1 MIFAFVFAKVKMI
14 QWSTNSLLSYE
25 YTKDDVVDLV
35 QCNSNV
41 YQVMLDGS
49 LQVKGIKYGLQNQDS
64 VNFIKTDIS
73 SVSRVFCVQNI
84 FCYLTKS
91 GHFMAEDG
99 IDAGKL
105 KFKQMLIQQVLDVS
119 STPDI
124 VVALTTE
131 GLFIQGDCQNPRC
144 GIADSNFIALTKV
157 TFSEFTQK
165 IVAIS
170 IGESADNIF
179 LYLENGDVYLTGE
192 SNIYPI
198 PQDTVR
204 IRKIGNGIKSVQMG
218 WNVKIVQNV
227 LYYLRGTDLVIY
239 SDKLTPNE
247 QIIQTGV
254 IDFRLYQQQNIMI
267 KEDKVE
273 LYFENYTLTNFEP
286 LYCAREPTDPLCIK
300 IYSNTYDGAVDC
312 TIQSQEKICLLYI
325 CTYTPSAPV
334 CQFATPCGDKDYMCW
349 AIWCSQDFSIA
360 INEPQCYINYVNS
373 TIQILQQ
380 KPQQIFFIGAALSY
394 FDQDPNTN
402 KNKVSPGGAA
412 GIAIAA
418 SFVVFTLILAVT
430 IIQLKRK
437 SINLQSLVKS
447 TESVNSVLT
456 TAQPVEAL

>member
-14 QWSTNSLLSYE
+14 QQSTDSLLSYE
-25 YTKDDVVDLV
+25 YTKDNVLDLV
-35 QCNSNV
+35 QCNQNV

-64 VNFIKTDIS
+64 VNFVKTDIT
-73 SVSRVFCVQNI
+73 SVSRVFCVQDI

-105 KFKQMLIQQVLDVS
+105 KFKQMLTQQVIDVS

-157 TFSEFTQK
+157 TFSEFTSK
-165 IVAIS
+165 IVAFRID
-170 IGESADNIF
+170 ESANNIF

-192 SNIYPI
+192 SNNYPI
-198 PQDTVR
+198 PQDAAR

-218 WNVKIVQNV
+218 WNAKIVQNV

-254 IDFRLYQQQNIMI
+254 IDFRTYLQQIIMI

-273 LYFENYTLTNFEP
+273 LYFQNSTLTNFEP
-286 LYCAREPTDPLCIK
+286 LYCAREPTDSLCIK
-300 IYSNTYDGAVDC
+300 IFSNTYDGAVDC
-312 TIQSQEKICLLYI
+312 KKKKKKKLREN
-325 CTYTPSAPV
+325 
-334 CQFATPCGDKDYMCW
+334 M
-349 AIWCSQDFSIA
+349 
-360 INEPQCYINYVNS
+360 S
-373 TIQILQQ
+373 TIYLCLYPISS
-380 KPQQIFFIGAALSY
+380 GLSICY
-394 FDQDPNTN
+394 SMWGQRLYVLGDL
-402 KNKVSPGGAA
+402 V
-412 GIAIAA
+412 
-418 SFVVFTLILAVT
+418 FVRFLDCH
-430 IIQLKRK
+430 K
-437 SINLQSLVKS
+437 
-447 TESVNSVLT
+447 
-456 TAQPVEAL
+456 